1 MSCNTTA
8 IRTVFDS
15 ATVQTVAANG
25 IINMPEVTTTGRCA
39 SSASGITTIRR
50 NGTYHVD
57 VNMTTVA
64 TAAGVEEVQ
73 LYRNGSPVPGA
84 HALGTAAAV
93 GDNVPMAF
101 STLVTVDCAPVTL
114 DVRSTPAT
122 SVRVAT
128 MNVKQ

>member
-1 MSCNTTA
+1 MSCNTSA

-15 ATVQTVAANG
+15 PTVQAVAANG
-25 IINMPEVTTTGRCA
+25 IINMPEVTTTGRCL
-39 SSASGITTIRR
+39 SSASGVTTIRK

-57 VNMTTVA
+57 VNVTTVA

-73 LYRNGSPVPGA
+73 LYRNGSPIPGA

-101 STLVTVDCAPVTL
+101 SALVSVDNAPVTL
-114 DVRSTPAT
+114 DIRSTPAT
-122 SVRVAT
+122 SVRVA
-128 MNVKQ
+128 NVTIK